1 MTSYAFQ
8 PTVLASIPE
17 SAFSTLPRVRAPWV
31 EFAFGIAA
39 QTLIVGSI
47 VWARMLYPS
56 VVIAPEH
63 NFRSVLLVSTPQP
76 VNLQPQPPLVL
87 RQPTIIAH
95 LDPVESPLRLP
106 ARQPKAT
113 VKPRIEDE
121 TAPAVSL
128 APKKLE
134 PMVSEVAPVI
144 PQEAVKTNVFS
155 TGSSAPPTMARTP
168 AQVQTGGFGDPNGL
182 PAKADQRKAV
192 TVAAL
197 GSFDLPRSSE
207 AGYGNGTGRTK
218 GVPGVVT
225 SAGFGSGTAIE
236 SHSHPAVA
244 KVQPSGFGDADV
256 PAAPTVHS
264 HPAETAAVKVVPA
277 EIISKPTPVYTQEA
291 RNLRIEGE
299 VLVEAVLQASGSL
312 RVVRV
317 VRGLGHGLDDNA
329 IRAAE
334 KIHFRPALKNGE
346 PADSTVVLHIIFQL
360 A

>member
-8 PTVLASIPE
+8 PTVLAAMPKIP
-17 SAFSTLPRVRAPWV
+17 FSTLPKVRAPWA

-47 VWARMLYPS
+47 VWARILFPS
-56 VVIAPEH
+56 VAVAPEH

-76 VNLQPQPPLVL
+76 VNLQPQPPLIL
-87 RQPTIIAH
+87 RQPTVIAH
-95 LDPVESPLRLP
+95 LDPPESVLRLP
-106 ARQPKAT
+106 AQQPKT
-113 VKPRIEDE
+113 VIKARIEDAS
-121 TAPAVSL
+121 APAVSL

-155 TGSSAPPTMARTP
+155 TGSSAQPTMARTP
-168 AQVQTGGFGDPNGL
+168 ARVQTGGFGDPNGL
-182 PAKADQRKAV
+182 PAKSDQRKAV
-192 TVAAL
+192 TIASM

-207 AGYGNGTGRTK
+207 AGYGNGTGRSQ
-218 GVPGVVT
+218 GIAGVVT
-225 SAGFGSGTAIE
+225 SAGFGNGTAIE
-236 SHSHPAVA
+236 IQSHASLG
-244 KVQPSGFGDADV
+244 KVQASGFGDLDV

-264 HPAETAAVKVVPA
+264 QPAEAPAAKVVPA
-277 EIISKPTPVYTQEA
+277 EIISKPTPIYTQEA